1 MSRILTKALLQV
13 FAILPL
19 YFIRQLGSLLGFL
32 LYIGNSQTRKVTT
45 ENIQRCFPEMPS
57 EQQHLLVR
65 QSLAETAK
73 MALEVAPVWMRSVDW
88 VVSRVDNVYGEDLLK
103 AAVNDSRGLIILAP
117 HIGNWEVFSPYL
129 STIGHMTALYQPPKI
144 PAFDHIIRE
153 ARERTGADLVP
164 TDRRGVSSLLKA
176 LKAGGMTVILP
187 DQVADSGTEHVPFFG
202 LPAHTM
208 TLVSNLINRTGCK
221 VLMGSVLRVEGGFE
235 LHFQEPDPA
244 IYDADVTSSLEAMN
258 RSVEA
263 CVRQAPSQYQWEYK
277 RFRRPPPGA
286 EKPYRF

>member
-1 MSRILTKALLQV
+1 MSRILTKALLQI
-13 FAILPL
+13 FAFLPL
-19 YFIRQLGSLLGFL
+19 YLIRQLGAMLGLL
-32 LYIGNSQTRKVTT
+32 LYIGNSQSRKVTA
-45 ENIQRCFPEMPS
+45 ENIERCFPSMPAE
-57 EQQHLLVR
+57 EQDLLVR

-73 MALEVAPVWMRSVDW
+73 MALEVAPVWMRSVSW
-88 VVSRVDNVYGEDLLK
+88 VVSKITRVHGEDLLTK
-103 AAVNDSRGLIILAP
+103 SVDTPRGLIILAP

-129 STIGHMTALYQPPKI
+129 STVAHMTALYQPPKI
-144 PAFDHIIRE
+144 AAFDQIIRA

-202 LPAHTM
+202 QPAHTM
-208 TLVSNLINRTGCK
+208 TLVSNLVNRTGCQ
-221 VLMGSVLRVEGGFE
+221 VLMGSVLRVQGGFE

-244 IYDADVTSSLEAMN
+244 IYDPELVRSLEAMN

-263 CVRQAPSQYQWEYK
+263 CVMQAPAQYQWEYK